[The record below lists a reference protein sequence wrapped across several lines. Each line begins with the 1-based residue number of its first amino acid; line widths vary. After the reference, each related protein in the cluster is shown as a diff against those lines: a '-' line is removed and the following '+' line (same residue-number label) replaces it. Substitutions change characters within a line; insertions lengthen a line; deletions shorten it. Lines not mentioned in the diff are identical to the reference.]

1 MHTPFYDP
9 NKTYEEN
16 FTQGPFG
23 AFADEK
29 ILRVTLNTKYDFLGF
44 KVNSL
49 FGIAAG
55 PLINSKFVNAA
66 LDKGFDIPIY
76 KTVRS
81 AVFSCHPWPNVVPI
95 KIEGNLTLEKMK
107 QGVIVDRNSKKV
119 PELITNSF
127 GVPSRD
133 PKVWQEDVKKSVSHA
148 GIGQVVVLSFMGT
161 VRKNQTKEEFI
172 EDYTLAAKQAM
183 QTGAKILEVN
193 LSCPNLG
200 NEGLVCFDL
209 DTTKKVC
216 EAVRKEIGS
225 TPLIAKIAYFAD
237 DASLKILME
246 EVGNLV
252 QAVSSVN
259 TLPAKVLD
267 ENGRQALPG
276 EHRLIS
282 GLCGH
287 AIKWAGLEMTKKLVK
302 ARAETGA
309 DFKIIGV
316 GGVMNVEDFFEYR
329 EAGADAVMSAT
340 GAMWNPYLARE
351 IKERLK

>member
-16 FTQGPFG
+16 YAEGPFG
-23 AFADEK
+23 AFARPQTPERSDGGQANAEP
-29 ILRVTLNTKYDFLGF
+29 KYDFLGV

-172 EDYTLAAKQAM
+172 EDYT
-183 QTGAKILEVN
+183 
-193 LSCPNLG
+193 
-200 NEGLVCFDL
+200 
-209 DTTKKVC
+209 
-216 EAVRKEIGS
+216 
-225 TPLIAKIAYFAD
+225 
-237 DASLKILME
+237 
-246 EVGNLV
+246 
-252 QAVSSVN
+252 
-259 TLPAKVLD
+259 
-267 ENGRQALPG
+267 
-276 EHRLIS
+276 
-282 GLCGH
+282 
-287 AIKWAGLEMTKKLVK
+287 
-302 ARAETGA
+302 
-309 DFKIIGV
+309 
-316 GGVMNVEDFFEYR
+316 
-329 EAGADAVMSAT
+329 
-340 GAMWNPYLARE
+340 
-351 IKERLK
+351 